1 MDEDLKRRLDS
12 MEHKLD
18 PTRDLVRIGLNTVT
32 GLDSKVNTLIDSQ
45 VRLYDSMQM
54 LSDSMQTLS
63 GSIQRLTDAQAETE
77 RKLQRLLDSLRHP
90 DGEHPEN

>member
-1 MDEDLKRRLDS
+1 
-12 MEHKLD
+12 
-18 PTRDLVRIGLNTVT
+18 VRIGLNTVT
-32 GLDSKVNTLIDSQ
+32 GLDSKVDTLIDSQ

-63 GSIQRLTDAQAETE
+63 GSIQRLTDAQGETE